1 MSSNH
6 SVGAINQL
14 ADSLDAAGFTPD
26 YVTKLRQYEELS
38 KIKDL
43 LDGYAEIK
51 YIEHLI
57 NCDANPFCPN
67 GWEVVEHK
75 KGGQMKW
82 DMAKQAGA
90 LYLSKKQEGGVI
102 GGNKLRKEVEN
113 QPVLNAN
120 VLDYLFANPHLIPE
134 EWKGKYV
141 FFWGTIYRRSDGLLV
156 VRCLGWDGGEWRWY
170 YRWLVYGFDSGIP
183 AALRAS

>member
-6 SVGAINQL
+6 SVGAMNQL

-26 YVTKLRQYEELS
+26 YITKLRQYEELS
-38 KIKDL
+38 KVKDL

-57 NCDANPFCPN
+57 NCDVDPFVPS
-67 GWEVVEHK
+67 GWKVVEHK

-82 DMAKQAGA
+82 NMVKQTDA
-90 LYLSKKQEGGVI
+90 LYLSKEQESGAIEGK
-102 GGNKLRKEVEN
+102 KLRKEVES

-120 VLDYLFANPHLIPE
+120 VIDYLLANQHLIPE
-134 EWKGKYV
+134 EWKGKTV
-141 FFWGTIYRRSDGLLV
+141 FFWGTIYCRSVGDLV
-156 VRCLGWDGGEWRWY
+156 VRFLHWRGDKWRWDCLWIDY
-170 YRWLVYGFDSGIP
+170 VFDSGRP